1 MQVRA
6 SGRGG
11 GRSWRLLAASEAAR
25 VRHFLERTLA
35 VFTTTFDLATVLA
48 TAHQVA
54 TVSVVASLTAGDLRK
69 LLILYMLASSPPPIG
84 EGGELAKRLSSPP
97 ATPLGW
103 ARWRHRGARAV

>member
-11 GRSWRLLAASEAAR
+11 GRSCRLLAASEAAR
-25 VRHFLERTLA
+25 VRHSLERTLA

-84 EGGELAKRLSSPP
+84 ESRAIAERVLWRPALPP
-97 ATPLGW
+97 
-103 ARWRHRGARAV
+103 